1 MRALLALLALLIV
14 AASPATAPLARA
26 DYPDRPVRLVVP
38 FPPGG
43 PTDIFARLMAQ
54 ALTAK
59 LGQQVIVDNKG
70 GAGGNLGTEAVAKAR
85 PDGYTLLFGTAAT
98 HGINVSLYSHLDYD
112 PVKDF
117 EAIALVG
124 IVPQVLLAA
133 SDQPDTVKGLIG
145 RLKAEPE
152 KYSYGSAGNGTTNH
166 LSGELFKKLVGVDV
180 THVPYRGTGPAM
192 QDLLAG
198 RLAFMFGS
206 FGPAAEYIKSGQ
218 MHALA
223 VCADQRSAIAPGV
236 PTMAEAGVPG
246 CEAATWNVVLA
257 PAGTPPAVVEGLNK
271 AVNAVLKEP
280 EMANRLRQLNMEPAD
295 DLSPA
300 ATKAFIAAEI
310 VKWRA
315 VVEAS
320 GARIE

>member
-1 MRALLALLALLIV
+1 VRRRQALAGLLLLAAG
-14 AASPATAPLARA
+14 PARA
-26 DYPDRPVRLVVP
+26 AGYPDRPIRLVVP

-43 PTDIFARLMAQ
+43 PTDIFARLIAQ
-54 ALTAK
+54 GLTAR
-59 LGQQVIVDNKG
+59 LGQQVIVENKG
-70 GAGGNLGTEAVAKAR
+70 GAGGNVGTESVAKSK

-98 HGINVSLYSHLDYD
+98 HGINVSLYRSLPYD

-124 IVPQVLLAA
+124 VVPQVLLGAA
-133 SDQPDTVKGLIG
+133 NQPETVKGLIA
-145 RLKAEPE
+145 RLKAEPG
-152 KYSYGSAGNGTTNH
+152 KWSYGSAGNGTTNH
-166 LSGELFKKLVGVDV
+166 LSGELFKKLAGVDV

-206 FGPAAEYIKSGQ
+206 FGPAAEYVKSGQ

-223 VCADQRSAIAPGV
+223 VCAAKRSAIAPEV
-236 PTMAEAGVPG
+236 PTLAEAGLPG
-246 CEAATWNVVLA
+246 LESGTWNVVVA
-257 PAGTPPAVVEGLNK
+257 PAGTPRDIVDRLNAVVNG
-271 AVNAVLKEP
+271 VLKTP
-280 EMANRLRQLNMEPAD
+280 DMSARLRQLNMEPAD

-300 ATKAFIAAEI
+300 DTKAFIEAEI

-315 VVEAS
+315 VVELA
-320 GARIE
+320 GARID

>member
-1 MRALLALLALLIV
+1 MHRRTLLAALFVLGAV
-14 AASPATAPLARA
+14 PARA
-26 DYPDRPVRLVVP
+26 TGYPDHPIRLIVP

-43 PTDIFARLMAQ
+43 PTDIFARLIAQ
-54 ALTAK
+54 ALTMR

-70 GAGGNLGTEAVAKAR
+70 GAGGNLGTEVVAKSK

-98 HGINVSLYSHLDYD
+98 HGINVSLYRSLPYD

-124 IVPQVLLAA
+124 VVPQVLLGAA
-133 SDQPDTVKGLIG
+133 NQPDTVKGLISKL
-145 RLKAEPE
+145 RAEPG
-152 KYSYGSAGNGTTNH
+152 KWSYGSAGNGTTNH
-166 LSGELFKKLVGVDV
+166 LSGELFKKLAGVDV

-206 FGPAAEYIKSGQ
+206 FGPAAEYVKAGQ

-223 VCADQRSAIAPGV
+223 VCAPVRSAIAPDV
-236 PTMAEAGVPG
+236 PTLAEAGLPG
-246 CEAATWNVVLA
+246 LESGTWNVVVA
-257 PAGTPPAVVEGLNK
+257 PAGTPQDIVVRLNR
-271 AVNAVLKEP
+271 AVNGALKTP
-280 EMANRLRQLNMEPAD
+280 EMAGRLRQLNMEPAD

-300 ATKAFIAAEI
+300 DTRAFIEAEI
-310 VKWRA
+310 RKWRA
-315 VVEAS
+315 VVELA
-320 GARIE
+320 GARID

>member
-246 CEAATWNVVLA
+246 FESATNYTLFV
-257 PAGTPPAVVEGLNK
+257 PKGTPEEVIVRLNAAGNEVIK
-271 AVNAVLKEP
+271 DPEFRERMLKLGIVPVGGSQAEAQAKMIA
-280 EMANRLRQLNMEPAD
+280 EMKRWGDVIQKGNIKPQ
-295 DLSPA
+295 
-300 ATKAFIAAEI
+300 
-310 VKWRA
+310 
-315 VVEAS
+315 
-320 GARIE
+320 

>member
-1 MRALLALLALLIV
+1 MHRRTLLAALFVLGAV
-14 AASPATAPLARA
+14 PARA
-26 DYPDRPVRLVVP
+26 TGYPDHPIRLSVP

-43 PTDIFARLMAQ
+43 PTDIFARLIAQ
-54 ALTAK
+54 ALTMR

-70 GAGGNLGTEAVAKAR
+70 GAGGNLGTEVVAKSK

-98 HGINVSLYSHLDYD
+98 HGINVSLYRSLPYD

-124 IVPQVLLAA
+124 VVPQVLLGAA
-133 SDQPDTVKGLIG
+133 NQPDTVKGLISKL
-145 RLKAEPE
+145 RAEPG
-152 KYSYGSAGNGTTNH
+152 KWSYGSAGNGTTNH
-166 LSGELFKKLVGVDV
+166 LSGELFKKLAGVDV

-206 FGPAAEYIKSGQ
+206 FGPAAEYVKAGQ

-223 VCADQRSAIAPGV
+223 VCAPVRSAIAPDV
-236 PTMAEAGVPG
+236 PTLAEAGLPG
-246 CEAATWNVVLA
+246 LESGTWNVVVA
-257 PAGTPPAVVEGLNK
+257 PAGTPQDIVVRLNR
-271 AVNAVLKEP
+271 AVNGALKTP
-280 EMANRLRQLNMEPAD
+280 EMAGRLRQLNMEPAD

-300 ATKAFIAAEI
+300 DTRAFIEAEI
-310 VKWRA
+310 RKWRA
-315 VVEAS
+315 VVELA
-320 GARIE
+320 GARID